1 MQPRYLL
8 DTDTC
13 SYLHGAEAPAIRRR
27 FERLKPGEAVI
38 SAITWGELQFGVQ
51 RSRNKGRV
59 QRLLDEL
66 RSLLPVLPI
75 TREVAE
81 AYGRVRA
88 DLAARGAL
96 IGANDLWIA
105 AHACSARLTLV
116 TNNQREFHRV
126 PGLRLENWVEASRD

>member
-8 DTDTC
+8 DTDIC
-13 SYLHGAEAPAIRRR
+13 SYLHGVEVPAIRRR

-51 RSRNKGRV
+51 RSRNRGRV

-66 RSLLPVLPI
+66 RSLLPVLPV

-88 DLAARGAL
+88 DLEVRGAL

-105 AHACSARLTLV
+105 AQACATRLTLV
-116 TNNQREFHRV
+116 TNHQREFHRV
-126 PGLRLENWVEASRD
+126 SGLRLENWVDAGRD